1 MSEKNIDINEL
12 NAPADIRLGGL
23 YNPEPTQQEPE
34 LKYNATVPYYIG
46 RSANNSWNSILS
58 VLTEPFDGGGLNTFT
73 EKSNNARMGLAPN
86 TLLSEIKDIGNWGKN
101 IKTQQSLYPSF
112 TGNTGTPD
120 FEQWLNIENM
130 LSGGTPS
137 GVLGRSV
144 DQTAQK
150 RLIAGYYINPYFKIN
165 ANQQLIENRDGFE
178 QRYDEYVNSVKL
190 TNQAN
195 KDAKLPEIQL
205 LSQEELYNAFKKFN
219 DTGAWGRWVANLSAE
234 DGWFSFL
241 WTIKN
246 PLTGFGLVN
255 PLNKVEGGFE
265 LATYQNPFNIN
276 ETPVISLGKDVVDF
290 VAKEDPNFNGPEWF
304 SQLELPVEVRHQM
317 LLNGIDTSSFVGSRG
332 KNEAL
337 FTLQN
342 LMFTTTLRDKNE
354 DFLKKN
360 EFWNSKTGS
369 IVKIGAALPN
379 MIVSDPD
386 TGIAIGTSIL
396 SAGLSLTSKVTAVG
410 LSAMKFTGAA
420 ANTMKA
426 TGVVLNGLGTATAL
440 SIGGIPRFLKYANWG
455 TKLGYSI
462 GTGSLI
468 MVARNFKDQQNKIA
482 FTMAGLEEQGKY
494 SYDLSEAATAAFDG
508 AIFGGVMH
516 GVHVGAGYLKNK
528 IRIELNGGVDMTGY
542 SINGLN
548 TKMRPAV
555 TDLYFGEKFKEAQL
569 LDRSAG
575 KYPPLYLSR
584 PIVRKE
590 ERQQY
595 DQVALGLTPER
606 QLHLDSLTETLITE
620 SNNREQLNTLET
632 SVNPSEVVDGSVLH
646 TIRNIEDLPGVLENG
661 LREGTNVT
669 MDGGKPNQSIGDG
682 ITLVYHSGDV
692 EFSSKGYNF
701 NDGIVSRQNKAR
713 PKAIL
718 IESEQISMRSSET
731 YSNEVIIS
739 NIERIEKLMK
749 IEDGKIKD
757 HNNKSGSGFKVIKS
771 GFKTTEEALRWSVD
785 NMKQNDKWSSQTNKN
800 GSIDVIEVTKEQP
813 IVSTPEY
820 SRLRFEIDQWYN
832 RLDALLEA
840 QKTDPSLTQ
849 IPGVSKQEA
858 IKKLLGELPDDIDIY
873 LYDANEDGQISNLR
887 KLESS
892 KAIERDI
899 PITPLTEGEKLAVA
913 KDSFSDRSTLVEATD
928 LREVPESG
936 IFSRVEGE
944 APVSHAVRLLNAN
957 QIGGV
962 LDIHPLT
969 EGFGEGRL
977 EATKQLSA
985 YKKALRVLEFIN
997 DNKNESMSD
1006 QLELFG
1012 VGLDPKVAV
1021 KLPQLIKELNSVIK
1035 QVEEHTADQVAKDWS
1050 PEVSSSMTKNQRVT
1064 FQEDLSYQRARLE
1077 SGVEAKQIYQALDQ
1091 AVEDGTFTKNY
1102 RDAIV
1107 KVLTTLGEL
1116 PKEEVPELT
1125 NAKPAVK
1132 KTQRMGIINERNSAR
1147 KVPKPAEFTKAQQSK
1162 ARAAYQKPYSG
1173 SALKNKF
1180 IRMISNKLSQQNVS
1194 LEARLETIKLLS
1206 ANLANLELNPAR
1218 LIKWE
1223 NAILRDGAGGM
1234 FEGYAQ
1240 PSGYSDNRMKSGDS
1254 LFGFNVNVNAD
1265 VAKGLVAKDSVN
1277 IVRVVLHELGHIY
1290 SFVLQPEEVRRVTD
1304 LYTDNVNLSFLNK
1317 FKEIGEALDY
1327 AQTDASWYRLKD
1339 VDEFFAQIFEQNI
1352 YSKTAQAL
1360 KVTPKKLSLDMITML
1375 TYFKHTWNSVKNLIG
1390 DTNIVELNREVDKI
1404 IKIADQV
1411 EFRSLTDAA
1420 SIGTDAHR
1428 IQMHIANRLPTKQ
1441 NSISGFQTINGY
1453 NIQLKKYLLD
1463 ALEDEAGL
1471 RSLIK
1476 QDEFLT
1482 EEQIKSKLK
1491 TIKKEMEDGIN
1502 NLFQNKELNEAEL
1515 LHTIFFKD
1523 YGVEA
1528 NNIFLTRLS
1537 DMFNGKKNN
1546 AMKAWS
1552 DYAIEVQIERIGSK
1566 YRLLPE
1572 SNEINILQ
1580 SQFRV
1585 ASFLL
1590 PNRITELLETLHAD
1604 SERFYHLDNTK
1615 NPFNMNRSRLFLKD
1629 YLVSK
1634 TSNDNYKGT
1643 SVLYALPRTLNTDVR
1658 LATGKEAYALFKN
1671 ISQVVS
1677 YANKSEGNLDGV
1689 IMDLLQSDREN
1700 TQPASLLAGTY
1711 MQQFMFLDDI
1721 LENIDKTFGIK
1732 VKKRGSF
1739 FDSYSYSMVQD
1750 NEQYINS
1757 LVDSPFVPAARKNE
1771 IIKMTVR
1778 GGKETHKFNNFLEAA
1793 AEMTNDT
1800 HLRSMVYAFLHKLN
1814 LSENDFSNRLQETL
1828 MRLIDVPDIDKQV
1841 AKATTTF
1848 KLAKLVADEILGPD
1862 KVEIIKK
1869 NLVVR
1874 KKLIKDN
1881 PELAAKIVAK
1891 EAEVASA
1898 IANPTVELKQEP
1910 LTLAEIEISS
1920 DDWKSGKNSNYLS
1933 KGPDLTVED
1942 ISILVGLP
1950 STKLR
1955 NTLWKAL
1962 SNYGVRI
1969 PADKQDMLGNLSV
1982 QLNTKDSSTYKAFA
1996 KIVAENKNVKGQVI
2010 GLAKDILRKDNLK
2023 RLRDKQNLS
2032 STGDKQSKEL
2042 YIIDNDANP
2051 VDFAYIANTE
2061 RVKNEKYVEAALVAI
2076 QQLPITTMQKER
2088 YSEYARLKVAGNK
2101 RTDQAI
2107 ATIMG
2112 ITEDDLTNTIGVI
2125 STALE
2130 NAEIDLQKLDGSL
2143 TDMNSTQLAA
2153 KIAKQTLE
2161 KATIDAL
2168 KNPAEAAKTALK
2180 PLRERMAASDKR
2192 TATKEIFKDIATE
2205 TPTEPLIAMPVV
2217 NKSKTKAT
2225 MYATTLDGTTE
2236 SVPSGTVLVPHE
2248 IATTIAE
2255 SKDAEITTQVV
2266 VDMAKPT
2273 IELVSGPNLIETLKN
2288 TPESVFAEVGMEKDL
2303 LIETLS
2309 AVNNPEEV
2317 LMDILKE
2324 AEKPVE
2330 TITIKDKATRK
2341 TKAVIVLEP
2350 EAAKVTGVIDNTVES
2365 PTVRNVGT
2373 EPVKVDPSIVIE
2385 STVKNAEKEVIIF
2398 DKVTGESPDLKPM
2411 IVAGTSDRVELSP
2424 IDKFDSEVMAGKES
2438 LRLNGQDPKFIKYFL
2453 LKFNKLSSALVK
2465 NIGVKIDAL
2474 PKEFE
2479 NLLAEVQSYYLAISE
2494 HNRSNYP
2501 DYLFNS
2507 LNEKFWREFDKEVV
2521 SDLAARATPL
2531 SEMKPKKLGEIIK
2544 AASDKVNEFIAYHN
2558 KVEIGS
2564 VKPERVS
2571 LWADFLPPISPDDF
2585 ILSPLDAKESTFIT
2599 EVRLRPKSEGQR
2611 LFKLANQKRITAK
2624 TIVEDFKL
2632 TPLIEPV
2639 ETAKP
2644 TEAAKPTEPVKEM
2657 DTVDTITES
2666 LADDLKK
2673 RMEDKKNSKD
2683 RNGFLR
2689 KWWINYSD
2697 NHTMHHTTLNWW
2709 SRIWRGSAKE
2719 ITADAN
2725 MVSRFMRLASGL
2737 IQTKSAEG
2745 KTIRSL
2751 NNVMRLMSSFV
2762 ENGKLMSHQ
2771 FVKAGTEA
2779 FKTFEASASQNFREI
2794 IPLYDAQTKF
2804 NNAVGNMQMA
2814 RDLQWNMIKAKA
2826 KTKGVL
2832 VDSELEKIILTYKP
2846 KATKEFIKTVIQR
2859 AKELQQVDINDNKLL
2874 IDLEVQTKWGRMV
2887 DRNGKQMDPNEYH
2900 SMTVDSNLV
2909 GTQNRTTI
2917 LESMADVRSQTLLSE
2932 DTLDGNIMFGMGWLT
2947 EGTRKNR
2954 TIWSRDNRSGVRI
2967 SDMADSPF
2975 DRTTLKMLEAKAK
2988 LDGENRYAPGTDLEK
3003 IWQLNDKNNHKYFS
3017 YIDPATLEVV
3027 ICSMPEIKAELSA
3040 GDLLKYNETVTG
3052 SLDYLSPFWLD
3063 RFKNKSVLEV
3073 TMEELLQYKTRTG
3086 RYSPHNT
3093 TSDTGKAVIGLFGS
3107 GNTYEGFAVR
3117 NLSIDEVLNSKV
3129 LKDIFR
3135 YEYFSTKKNFRQSR
3149 GFELLVQ
3156 REIDRQLGVT
3166 GFRASEFFESGR
3178 QIALEGAGSNDK
3190 MVDHI
3195 NGGFSRISDDYNSYA
3210 GNLPSI
3216 NSKYNNVDQVVSN
3229 IGTNIVRVAS
3239 APKWAIRSLAEPLV
3253 LLTDELVGKNFGDS
3267 INGVFKIFKTYVLR
3281 DKKSFEKNAVNNL
3294 IFGIREVM
3302 NHQERFLSEADDILS
3317 SSLGRNRW
3325 VDRLLRT
3332 KENGTMIEKGFDI
3345 LGNFGVEAGGSRELS
3360 TAARGI
3366 AIVKFVRE
3374 FALTIDKAKD
3384 LLVLMEKPENR
3395 KIAAELNQLSRS
3407 KTAGSVKLSKHFKTL
3422 ARDARFGGD
3431 WVTAAQYVRFNLL
3444 NKETLDAISFAFKDM
3459 GVQDGRVDMAKFRE
3473 WTQAYTTNGIGPIS
3487 KETMHQAYH
3496 DFSYAIETR
3505 VSTDGMISESR
3516 GLNRDLS
3523 IASRTPLGR
3532 FMKSLL
3538 QWSASYQSNVLQN
3551 GGLMTPAGVILKALI
3566 VYNVYT
3572 YLTDLLVEYARGRD
3586 PKDIV
3591 KELQDP
3597 KTYVFRMASSTP
3609 VLGRYQSIL
3618 TEGLATASLLTGGK
3632 FHSFGVS
3639 TDVPAAAVANSW
3651 IRKMGKSVKAL
3662 ATDRNLSAGEVAGHI
3677 GNLAQVNNLIN
3688 GSPIGVGASTMQQ
3701 MGIIEQGDALD
3712 AYLKIAR
3719 GNSKSLN
3726 KYGGVQ
3732 PASNTNY
3739 DYSPSSET
3747 PYELKRRKTYEQ
3759 MKQIE
3764 KLNKIMEKPKSL
3776 VPMMINIKGVSYD
3789 LAKKLNEMNQQ

>member
-12 NAPADIRLGGL
+12 NAPADIRLGAL
-23 YNPEPTQQEPE
+23 YNPEPTQREPE

-46 RSANNSWNSILS
+46 RSVNNILPSIMS
-58 VLTEPFDGGGLNTFT
+58 VLTEPLTGDGLNKYTDDA
-73 EKSNNARMGLAPN
+73 NNARMGIAPN
-86 TLLSEIKDIGNWGKN
+86 TLLSEMKEIGNWSRH
-101 IKTQQSLYPSF
+101 IQTQQDLYPSF
-112 TGNTGTPD
+112 TSSPSD
-120 FEQWLNIENM
+120 AAFDEQLRIENM
-130 LSGGTPS
+130 INGGTTS
-137 GVLGRSV
+137 GAVGRSV

-150 RLIAGYYINPYFKIN
+150 RLIAGYYLNPYFKIN

-178 QRYDEYVNSVKL
+178 QRYDEYAASVKL
-190 TNQAN
+190 TNDDRFLKEMNATDSKLASTN
-195 KDAKLPEIQL
+195 VKDAKLPELKL
-205 LSQEELYNAFKKFN
+205 LSQKELYEGLKNFN
-219 DTGAWGRWVANLSAE
+219 GTGAWGRYVANLSAE
-234 DGWFSFL
+234 DGWFSL
-241 WTIKN
+241 SWVVKDI
-246 PLTGFGLVN
+246 LTGFGMAN

-265 LATYQNPFNIN
+265 LATYQNPWNII
-276 ETPVISLGKDVVDF
+276 ETPVVSLGKDLVDHI
-290 VAKEDPNFNGPEWF
+290 AKEDPNFNGPEWF

-342 LMFTTTLRDKNE
+342 LMFTTTLRDKYEN
-354 DFLKKN
+354 FLKKN

-369 IVKIGAALPN
+369 IVKIGVSLPN
-379 MIVSDPD
+379 MIASDQD
-386 TGIAIGTSIL
+386 TVLAVGTSLL
-396 SAGLSLTSKVTAVG
+396 SAGVSLVSKGTAVSLG
-410 LSAMKFTGAA
+410 AMKFTGAA
-420 ANTMKA
+420 ANTMKT
-426 TGVVLNGLGTATAL
+426 TGVVLSGLGTATAL
-440 SIGGIPRFLKYANWG
+440 STGGIPRFLKYANWG
-455 TKLGYSI
+455 TQLGYSV

-482 FTMAGLEEQGKY
+482 FTVAGLEEQGKY

-516 GVHVGAGYLKNK
+516 GVHVGAGYLNKK
-528 IRIELNGGVDMTGY
+528 IRIELNNGIDYNGY
-542 SINGLN
+542 TINGPN

-584 PIVRKE
+584 AKVSKE
-590 ERQQY
+590 EKRQY

-606 QLHLDSLTETLITE
+606 QLHLDSLTETLIAE
-620 SNNREQLNTLET
+620 SNSKVPEPTPLK
-632 SVNPSEVVDGSVLH
+632 EVM
-646 TIRNIEDLPGVLENG
+646 INGVRHL
-661 LREGTNVT
+661 
-669 MDGGKPNQSIGDG
+669 
-682 ITLVYHSGDV
+682 
-692 EFSSKGYNF
+692 F
-701 NDGIVSRQNKAR
+701 
-713 PKAIL
+713 
-718 IESEQISMRSSET
+718 
-731 YSNEVIIS
+731 
-739 NIERIEKLMK
+739 
-749 IEDGKIKD
+749 EDGEVTPVSSTE
-757 HNNKSGSGFKVIKS
+757 HAQHLQEPATIKS
-771 GFKTTEEALRWSVD
+771 RYGNYYFRDGDT
-785 NMKQNDKWSSQTNKN
+785 NMY
-800 GSIDVIEVTKEQP
+800 IE
-813 IVSTPEY
+813 TPEGVVKTNNDNVGFAEY
-820 SRLRFEIDQWYN
+820 QAN
-832 RLDALLEA
+832 KPLER
-840 QKTDPSLTQ
+840 
-849 IPGVSKQEA
+849 
-858 IKKLLGELPDDIDIY
+858 ELPV
-873 LYDANEDGQISNLR
+873 
-887 KLESS
+887 
-892 KAIERDI
+892 
-899 PITPLTEGEKLAVA
+899 TPLAEGEKLAVA

-928 LREVPESG
+928 LKEVPESG

-944 APVSHAVRLLNAN
+944 APVAHAVRLLNAD
-957 QIGGV
+957 QISGV
-962 LDIHPLT
+962 LDLHPIT
-969 EGFGEGRL
+969 EGFTDGRL

-985 YKKALRVLEFIN
+985 YKKQLRILEFIN
-997 DNKNESMSD
+997 ENRNESISD

-1012 VGLDPKVAV
+1012 VGLDSKVTE
-1021 KLPQLIKELNSVIK
+1021 KLPQLIKVLNSLIK
-1035 QVEEHTADQVAKDWS
+1035 VYEEHAADQVAKDWS
-1050 PEVSSSMTKNQRVT
+1050 PEVSSSITKNQRVT

-1077 SGVEAKQIYQALDQ
+1077 SGVEPKQIYQALDQ

-1116 PKEEVPELT
+1116 PKEEVPEVTSAKPTVKNQVRRRLT
-1125 NAKPAVK
+1125 NLQTSSNARAIKQT
-1132 KTQRMGIINERNSAR
+1132 TQRFKSVFND
-1147 KVPKPAEFTKAQQSK
+1147 KQQAK
-1162 ARAAYQKPYSG
+1162 ARAAYKKPYG
-1173 SALKNKF
+1173 
-1180 IRMISNKLSQQNVS
+1180 SNKSKNGFIKNFSDRLAKNGVS
-1194 LEARLETIKLLS
+1194 IDTRIEAVKLLS
-1206 ANLANLELNPAR
+1206 ASLANLKVGPAALLKWVDQINELEVSPYGYRGEATSDIVPTIDFKLGKKYASEMNKNQQAPEVVR
-1218 LIKWE
+1218 LI
-1223 NAILRDGAGGM
+1223 
-1234 FEGYAQ
+1234 
-1240 PSGYSDNRMKSGDS
+1240 
-1254 LFGFNVNVNAD
+1254 
-1265 VAKGLVAKDSVN
+1265 
-1277 IVRVVLHELGHIY
+1277 LHELGHIY
-1290 SFVLQPEEVRRVTD
+1290 SYLFTSVEEQRLND
-1304 LYTDNVNLSFLNK
+1304 LYTNYVDVYTVRKYMLNENALMGNAYHLTKQNEYDLANLTGSLLSDDFAYD
-1317 FKEIGEALDY
+1317 FKG
-1327 AQTDASWYRLKD
+1327 
-1339 VDEFFAQIFEQNI
+1339 VDEFFANMFQNTLYNEAINALKTTPRNQTLSMKFIDALVHFKQTWESIKNIVSDDNLNGLTKGIFELIKKIDKQKYLTGEEALLREQYSGNI
-1352 YSKTAQAL
+1352 QALLSKKSALVNLTDLPNFNGLLSYRNYNEQLGTRLLNLLYDPQSEKLLSVLVDMENHTSEQSRSLALDTIRGRIEKEINNLVGVVEGGEAHADPFTEIFRMTSGFEVDTNTVIWKQIAYMLDSDGSIRAELKQPTEFIIADNMESFPGSKTE
-1360 KVTPKKLSLDMITML
+1360 PKTTINEYDLESRLVVASIFMPHRISEIL
-1375 TYFKHTWNSVKNLIG
+1375 QTWQRSAH
-1390 DTNIVELNREVDKI
+1390 DTNIIGMGSENNASNLNVMSNTAKLVVRYLDIRKSVDDYKATAFAYAVPDLF
-1404 IKIADQV
+1404 KDNKSNRAFYTEFSSIADFV
-1411 EFRSLTDAA
+1411 N
-1420 SIGTDAHR
+1420 
-1428 IQMHIANRLPTKQ
+1428 M
-1441 NSISGFQTINGY
+1441 
-1453 NIQLKKYLLD
+1453 
-1463 ALEDEAGL
+1463 
-1471 RSLIK
+1471 
-1476 QDEFLT
+1476 
-1482 EEQIKSKLK
+1482 
-1491 TIKKEMEDGIN
+1491 
-1502 NLFQNKELNEAEL
+1502 
-1515 LHTIFFKD
+1515 LH
-1523 YGVEA
+1523 
-1528 NNIFLTRLS
+1528 
-1537 DMFNGKKNN
+1537 
-1546 AMKAWS
+1546 
-1552 DYAIEVQIERIGSK
+1552 
-1566 YRLLPE
+1566 
-1572 SNEINILQ
+1572 SNENAEVNINTLQ
-1580 SQFRV
+1580 DRLIYLSKDESQIGQVGQPV
-1585 ASFLL
+1585 AGG
-1590 PNRITELLETLHAD
+1590 
-1604 SERFYHLDNTK
+1604 
-1615 NPFNMNRSRLFLKD
+1615 
-1629 YLVSK
+1629 YL
-1634 TSNDNYKGT
+1634 
-1643 SVLYALPRTLNTDVR
+1643 
-1658 LATGKEAYALFKN
+1658 
-1671 ISQVVS
+1671 
-1677 YANKSEGNLDGV
+1677 
-1689 IMDLLQSDREN
+1689 
-1700 TQPASLLAGTY
+1700 
-1711 MQQFMFLDDI
+1711 QQFLFLDDI
-1721 LENIDKTFGIK
+1721 LEHLNQEFGIRLK
-1732 VKKRGSF
+1732 EKENIFTPELDRGAR
-1739 FDSYSYSMVQD
+1739 
-1750 NEQYINS
+1750 ETIND
-1757 LVDSPFVPAARKNE
+1757 LLTSPFVPADRKNQ
-1771 IIKMTVR
+1771 IIKMTVK
-1778 GGKETHKFNNFLEAA
+1778 GGKETHKFKDFLEAA

-1814 LSENDFSNRLQETL
+1814 LSENDFNTRLNSTL
-1828 MRLIDVPDIDKQV
+1828 QRLVDVPNINEQMS
-1841 AKATTTF
+1841 KANTTF

-1869 NLVVR
+1869 NITVR

-1891 EAEVASA
+1891 EAEVTEAL
-1898 IANPTVELKQEP
+1898 ANPTVELKQEP
-1910 LTLAEIEISS
+1910 LTLAEIETSS

-1982 QLNTKDSSTYKAFA
+1982 ELNTKDSPTYKAFA
-1996 KIVAENKNVKGQVI
+1996 KIVDENKNVKGQVI
-2010 GLAKDILRKDNLK
+2010 GLAKDILRKANLK

-2042 YIIDNDANP
+2042 LIIDNDANP
-2051 VDFAYIANTE
+2051 VDFAYIANTN

-2112 ITEDDLTNTIGVI
+2112 ITDDDLTNTLRVI

-2153 KIAKQTLE
+2153 AIAKRTLE

-2192 TATKEIFKDIATE
+2192 TTTKEIFKDIATE
-2205 TPTEPLIAMPVV
+2205 TSTEPLVAMPVV

-2266 VDMAKPT
+2266 VDMSKPT
-2273 IELVSGPNLIETLKN
+2273 IELISGPNLIETLKN

-2317 LMDILKE
+2317 LMDILKD

-2453 LKFNKLSSALVK
+2453 LKFNKLSSGLVK
-2465 NIGVKIDAL
+2465 NIGVKIEAI

-2479 NLLAEVQSYYLAISE
+2479 NLLAEVQSYYLAINE
-2494 HNRSNYP
+2494 HNRSNYTTIV
-2501 DYLFNS
+2501 FNR
-2507 LNEKFWREFDKEVV
+2507 LNDIFWREFDKQVV
-2521 SDLAARATPL
+2521 ADLAARATPL

-2544 AASDKVNEFIAYHN
+2544 AASDRLQAAIDYNNSVSP
-2558 KVEIGS
+2558 VE
-2564 VKPERVS
+2564 EH
-2571 LWADFLPPISPDDF
+2571 WANFLPPISPDDF

-2632 TPLIEPV
+2632 TPLTEPV

-2644 TEAAKPTEPVKEM
+2644 TEVAKPVKEM

-2673 RMEDKKNSKD
+2673 KMEDKKNSKD

-2689 KWWINYSD
+2689 NWWIKYSD

-2709 SRIWRGSAKE
+2709 SRIWRGSSKE

-2762 ENGKLMSHQ
+2762 ESGKLMSHQ

-2804 NNAVGNMQMA
+2804 NNAVGNMEMA

-2909 GTQNRTTI
+2909 GTQNRTAI
-2917 LESMADVRSQTLLSE
+2917 LEAMSDVRSQTLLSE
-2932 DTLDGNIMFGMGWLT
+2932 DTLDGNIMFGMGWLA
-2947 EGTRKNR
+2947 EGTKKNR
-2954 TIWSRDNRSGVRI
+2954 TIWSRDNRSGVQI

-3027 ICSMPEIKAELSA
+3027 ICSIPEVKIELSA

-3086 RYSPHNT
+3086 SYSPHNT
-3093 TSDTGKAVIGLFGS
+3093 TSDTGKAVIGLFGR

-3216 NSKYNNVDQVVSN
+3216 NSKYNNIDQVVSN

-3267 INGVFKIFKTYVLR
+3267 INGVFNIFKTYILR

-3325 VDRLLRT
+3325 IDRLLRT
-3332 KENGTMIEKGFDI
+3332 KENGTMIEKGFDL

-3407 KTAGSVKLSKHFKTL
+3407 KTSGSVKLSKHFKTL

-3487 KETMHQAYH
+3487 KEVMHQAYH

-3523 IASRTPLGR
+3523 LGSRTPLGR

-3538 QWSASYQSNVLQN
+3538 QWSSSYQSNVLQN

-3572 YLTDLLVEYARGRD
+3572 YLTDLLVEYGRGRD

-3591 KELQDP
+3591 KEIQDP

-3632 FHSFGVS
+3632 FHSFGIS

-3651 IRKMGKSVKAL
+3651 IRKMGKSATAL
-3662 ATDRNLSAGEVAGHI
+3662 ATDRNLSAGEIAGHI

-3776 VPMMINIKGVSYD
+3776 TPMMINIKGVSYD